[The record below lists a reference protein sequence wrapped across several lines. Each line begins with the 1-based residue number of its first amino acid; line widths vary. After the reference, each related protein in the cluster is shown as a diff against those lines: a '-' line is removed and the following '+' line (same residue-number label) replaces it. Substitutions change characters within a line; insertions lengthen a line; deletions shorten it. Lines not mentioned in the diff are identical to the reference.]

1 MRSDDKIKYIATAVT
16 LIVFTWISLTQAI
29 QGRILGVVFLALVLW
44 SLYPQRHFETSL
56 VIIAFLGLFEAS
68 LNVQEFIENI
78 FITYGGSGLWIILS
92 GFVLAKG
99 IEVSGLGKRLAL
111 QIATSLGCKP
121 KNILIAIS
129 IATLVIS
136 PLSPSTTAKAFLLL
150 PICIGLIDAFGIKKG
165 RSQFGAMVMLIAMAS
180 NNICSTAFLT
190 ATVPNPISAAYL
202 EDSAGLVLDWF
213 GWMRMALPVTILL
226 IIVSYLILGR
236 IFKPEVEAT
245 PETVEKIMKI
255 RDNLGPL
262 SRREIVVV
270 IIFTLA
276 LLLWITEDVNP
287 LNAGVIS
294 LLLSLMIFLP
304 QAKVMEI
311 GKFSSSIPWGS
322 ILLFAASLFLARS
335 VSRYQALD
343 PVATNIFNMLGLERL
358 TPMFFIGSLVF
369 VAMILHVIFT
379 STTVYATVMVPI
391 VISLTQLQGISP
403 ALTALPIAFLAP
415 VALFLPV
422 NTIPNIVFF
431 SEGWFNERQMAL
443 YGSLLSFASV
453 AIVLLIGVPYWR
465 FIGII

>member
-1 MRSDDKIKYIATAVT
+1 
-16 LIVFTWISLTQAI
+16 
-29 QGRILGVVFLALVLW
+29 
-44 SLYPQRHFETSL
+44 
-56 VIIAFLGLFEAS
+56 
-68 LNVQEFIENI
+68 
-78 FITYGGSGLWIILS
+78 
-92 GFVLAKG
+92 
-99 IEVSGLGKRLAL
+99 
-111 QIATSLGCKP
+111 
-121 KNILIAIS
+121 
-129 IATLVIS
+129 
-136 PLSPSTTAKAFLLL
+136 
-150 PICIGLIDAFGIKKG
+150 
-165 RSQFGAMVMLIAMAS
+165 
-180 NNICSTAFLT
+180 
-190 ATVPNPISAAYL
+190 
-202 EDSAGLVLDWF
+202 
-213 GWMRMALPVTILL
+213 
-226 IIVSYLILGR
+226 
-236 IFKPEVEAT
+236 VEAT
-245 PETVEKIMKI
+245 PKTVEKIMKI

-276 LLLWITEDVNP
+276 LLFWITEDVNP

-403 ALTALPIAFLAP
+403 ALIALPIAFLAS
-415 VALFLPV
+415 VALLLPV